1 MNAQAPRTVAAEVRS
16 RTGLNPARCYQCGK
30 CSAGCPMSSEGVL
43 RPHDVMRM
51 AMRNERLR
59 LLSDESIWLCLTCE
73 TCTTRCP
80 NECDPARV
88 IDALREMA
96 MEQGDRGPRAIGSFH
111 KSFLGQ
117 VRSHGRMFEMGLIVG
132 YKMRTGKLFADV
144 LASPG
149 MLSRGKLSLT
159 PHKIAG
165 VDDVRR
171 IFDEC
176 AGPGPQT
183 SDLGPRT
190 PSSPSSEVHS

>member
-1 MNAQAPRTVAAEVRS
+1 MNAHAPRTLATDVKA
-16 RTGLNPARCYQCGK
+16 RTGLNVAQCYQCGK
-30 CSAGCPMSSEGVL
+30 CSAGCPMAAEGSL

-51 AMRNERLR
+51 AMRNERGR
-59 LLSDESIWLCLTCE
+59 LATDESIWLCLTCE

-88 IDALREMA
+88 IDALRELA
-96 MEQGDRGPRAIGSFH
+96 MESGDRGPRAIGAFH

-117 VRSHGRMFEMGLIVG
+117 VRSHGRMFEMGLIAA
-132 YKMRTGKLFADV
+132 YKLRSGKLFADV

-149 MLSRGKLSLT
+149 MLSRGKLSMT

-171 IFDEC
+171 IFEEC
-176 AGPGPQT
+176 ESAGRQT
-183 SDLGPRT
+183 SDVKRQAPVAE
-190 PSSPSSEVHS
+190 EVRS